1 MAHGYLSDKVI
12 SVAASLI
19 RKKKENIANRIISD
33 YHNHLKQ
40 FENVSP
46 EEREKDLNDYYDAY
60 VKLYNN
66 IE

>member
-12 SVAASLI
+12 SVAASLV
-19 RKKKENIANRIISD
+19 RKKKGNIANRIIAD

-46 EEREKDLNDYYDAY
+46 EEREKGLNDYYNAY

-66 IE
+66 VS